1 MACVC
6 VGVCMYTGVYGNRA
20 VRHRHTPKWL
30 LGRCQIRSTAPLHTN
45 EVSNWFNW
53 FKNKPCSNPAAN
65 TRINPARFFV
75 VCPSYFQTH
84 FTDRWSD
91 WLWCG
96 VTAVTGE
103 IGDDETNY
111 TLQSYCFRIRLGG
124 QGVTWK
130 SPGRLTAVAIAINHD
145 KDKRF

>member
-1 MACVC
+1 MCVLACACTRVC
-6 VGVCMYTGVYGNRA
+6 TG
-20 VRHRHTPKWL
+20 HTPKWL

-65 TRINPARFFV
+65 TRKNPFV
-75 VCPSYFQTH
+75 SSLSVLYTSKRTSQTDGR
-84 FTDRWSD
+84 TDSG
-91 WLWCG
+91 G

-103 IGDDETNY
+103 IGDDETNH

-124 QGVTWK
+124 QGVT
-130 SPGRLTAVAIAINHD
+130 
-145 KDKRF
+145 